1 MPDEKLHP
9 RNRTARLTQA
19 RAAGNPVTAE
29 LESGVGNCFPGL
41 EFDVRNVDRRF
52 FPFLVVDFPILRD
65 AQNRRFSVIE
75 LVEVDLARA
84 EAESAPAA
92 LRDGLQRLANEPGP
106 WRVRR
111 LHGEFAGFGPR
122 DALVAEL
129 GTRADLPVD
138 GWTAVRLLRPA
149 TEVTVELERPGAAAV
164 TVSAVRVS
172 YLTDDGAF
180 AAMFEA
186 GELTQSLC
194 SPWTHDFR
202 DCGCFYWSSNHPDL
216 SLPAVPVGVPADDP
230 RWGVRTLWLRADR
243 EGDTPPPAAPPNTPE
258 PPEARQFR
266 RPAEMDYFEINQ
278 RWQELDVV
286 LDGRELRRPY
296 DPTEVLGSPL
306 EPDQVLP
313 TLQYAAGVEVAV
325 MVEYLAAAYSVDV
338 NAGEGGSELRDDA
351 RAARQQLLL
360 VAFSEMRHLREVNRV
375 LFELHHRMGG
385 TTTFTPA
392 LGIASAFRATAG
404 FPAREV
410 RFRRLTPDVMDEFVR
425 VEAPSLTVDGLY
437 SSLLATFAR
446 DNDDDLADRIR
457 SVMADGS
464 EHYATFRA
472 MREWLARHGPED
484 YLLPLQDAS
493 PDDQGLLALQERYEQ
508 MLDLLFRG
516 YQLGV
521 PAGTT
526 RVNTARAIMLGPQG
540 IEGACEDLAGR
551 GLQPAFAV
559 PADPRFAPVPPP

>member
-52 FPFLVVDFPILRD
+52 FPFLVVDFLTARD
-65 AQNRRFSVIE
+65 AQDRPVPVIE

-92 LRDGLQRLANEPGP
+92 LLDGLQRLATEPGP

-111 LHGEFAGFGPR
+111 LQGEFAGFGPR
-122 DALVAEL
+122 DVLVADL
-129 GTRADLPVD
+129 GTRVDLPVD

-149 TEVTVELERPGAAAV
+149 TEVTVELERAGAAAV
-164 TVSAVRVS
+164 SVTGVRAS

-180 AAMFEA
+180 APMFEA

-216 SLPAVPVGVPADDP
+216 SLPAVPLGVPPDDP
-230 RWGVRTLWLRADR
+230 GWGVRTLWLRADR
-243 EGDTPPPAAPPNTPE
+243 EGDTPPPAAPPN
-258 PPEARQFR
+258 PPEGPQFR
-266 RPAEMDYFEINQ
+266 RSAEMDYFEINQ
-278 RWQELDVV
+278 RWQDLDVV
-286 LDGRELRRPY
+286 LDGRELRSPY
-296 DPTEVLGSPL
+296 DPTEVPGVPL
-306 EPDQVLP
+306 EPAELLP
-313 TLQYAAGVEVAV
+313 TLRYAAGVEVAV
-325 MVEYLAAAYSVDV
+325 MVEYLAAAYSLDV
-338 NAGEGGSELRDDA
+338 SAGAAGSELRDDA

-375 LFELHHRMGG
+375 LFELHQRTGG

-392 LGIASAFRATAG
+392 LGIASKFRGTAG
-404 FPAREV
+404 FPEREV
-410 RFRRLTPDVMDEFVR
+410 RFRRLTPDVMEEFVR

-437 SSLLATFAR
+437 SSLLATFER

-472 MREWLARHGPED
+472 MQEWLARHDPED
-484 YLLPLQDAS
+484 YLVPLQEAP
-493 PDDQGLLALQERYEQ
+493 PDDQGRLALQQRYEQ
-508 MLDLLFRG
+508 VLDLLFRG

-540 IEGACEDLAGR
+540 IEGACEDLARR
-551 GLQPAFAV
+551 GLQPAFTV

>member
-9 RNRTARLTQA
+9 RNRTARLSQT
-19 RAAGNPVTAE
+19 RAAGNPVTSE

-41 EFDVRNVDRRF
+41 EFDIRNVDRRF
-52 FPFLVVDFPILRD
+52 FPFLVVDFVLSENG
-65 AQNRRFSVIE
+65 QVVE
-75 LVEVDLARA
+75 LVDVDLARA
-84 EAESAPAA
+84 QAESAPAA
-92 LRDGLQRLANEPGP
+92 LIEALQQLATGPGS

-111 LHGEFAGFGPR
+111 LRGEFAGFGSR
-122 DALVAEL
+122 DVLVAEL
-129 GTRADLPVD
+129 GTRPDLPVD
-138 GWTAVRLLRPA
+138 AWTAVRLLRPA
-149 TEVTVELERPGAAAV
+149 TEVTVELERAGASP
-164 TVSAVRVS
+164 VSVSGVRAS
-172 YLTDDGAF
+172 YVTDDGAF

-216 SLPAVPVGVPADDP
+216 SLPAVPLGVPPDDP
-230 RWGVRTLWLRADR
+230 DWGVRTLWLRSDR
-243 EGDTPPPAAPPNTPE
+243 EGDNPPPAAPPN
-258 PPEARQFR
+258 PPDDRQFR

-278 RWQELDVV
+278 RWQDLDMV
-286 LDGRELRRPY
+286 LDGRELRAPY
-296 DPTEVLGSPL
+296 EPTQVLGEPL
-306 EPDQVLP
+306 EPGELLP
-313 TLQYAAGVEVAV
+313 TLRYAAGVEVAV

-338 NAGEGGSELRDDA
+338 SAGAAGSELRNDA

-375 LFELHHRMGG
+375 LFELHQRTGG
-385 TTTFTPA
+385 TAAFTPA
-392 LGIASAFRATAG
+392 LGIATILRGTAG
-404 FPAREV
+404 FPDREV
-410 RFRRLTPDVMDEFVR
+410 RFRRLTPEVMDEFVR

-437 SSLLATFAR
+437 SSLLATFER
-446 DNDDDLADRIR
+446 DNEDDLADRIR

-472 MREWLARHGPED
+472 MQEWLAPHDPED
-484 YLLPLQDAS
+484 YLLPLQEPS
-493 PDDQGLLALQERYEQ
+493 PDDQGLRALQERYEQ
-508 MLDLLFRG
+508 VLDLLFRG

-526 RVNTARAIMLGPQG
+526 QVNTARAMMLGPQG
-540 IEGACEDLAGR
+540 IEGACEDLVGR
-551 GLQPAFAV
+551 ELQPAFAV

>member
-52 FPFLVVDFPILRD
+52 FPFLVVDFV
-65 AQNRRFSVIE
+65 ATQAGQVVE
-75 LVEVDLARA
+75 LAEVDLARA
-84 EAESAPAA
+84 QADAAPAA
-92 LRDGLQRLANEPGP
+92 LIEGLQRLATEPGP
-106 WRVRR
+106 WRLRR
-111 LHGEFAGFGPR
+111 LAGDFAGFGPR
-122 DALVAEL
+122 DVLVTEL
-129 GTRADLPVD
+129 GTRVDIPVD
-138 GWTAVRLLRPA
+138 AWTAVRLLRPA
-149 TEVTVELERPGAAAV
+149 TEVTLELEREGAAL
-164 TVSAVRVS
+164 VRVSGVRAS

-180 AAMFEA
+180 AAMFEV

-230 RWGVRTLWLRADR
+230 DWGVRTLWLRADR
-243 EGDTPPPAAPPNTPE
+243 EGDNPPAAAPPN
-258 PPEARQFR
+258 PPDGPQFR

-278 RWQELDVV
+278 RWQDLDVV
-286 LDGRELRRPY
+286 LDGRELRAPY
-296 DPTEVLGSPL
+296 DPTEVLGVPL
-306 EPDQVLP
+306 EPGELVP
-313 TLQYAAGVEVAV
+313 TLRYAAGVEVAV
-325 MVEYLAAAYSVDV
+325 MVEYLSAAYSLDV
-338 NAGEGGSELRDDA
+338 SAGTPGSELRDDA

-375 LFELHHRMGG
+375 LFELHQRTGG
-385 TTTFTPA
+385 AATFTPA
-392 LGIASAFRATAG
+392 LGIATTLRGAAG
-404 FPAREV
+404 LPDREV
-410 RFRRLTPDVMDEFVR
+410 RFRRLTPDVMEEFVR

-437 SSLLATFAR
+437 SSLLVTFER
-446 DNDDDLADRIR
+446 DNEDDLADRIR

-472 MREWLARHGPED
+472 MQEWLARHQAED
-484 YLLPLQDAS
+484 YLLPLQAAP
-493 PDDQGLLALQERYEQ
+493 PDDQGLRALQQRYEQ
-508 MLDLLFRG
+508 VLDLLFRG

-526 RVNTARAIMLGPQG
+526 RVNTARVVMLGPQG
-540 IEGACEDLAGR
+540 IEGACEQLAQR

-559 PADPRFAPVPPP
+559 PADPRFAPVPPPP